1 VVFDR
6 RRRLEHWDNAV
17 EQGKHAARVMLGERV
32 PFVHVPYFFSDVFD
46 LSYELWG
53 DASAADQAAVR
64 GDMQSRSFSVWWTH
78 RGVLTAA
85 FAMSRPDDER
95 EAAPRWIERHAR
107 VSSDRLRDE
116 RRQLTDAI
124 EEPAA

>member
-1 VVFDR
+1 MFDR

-64 GDMQSRSFSVWWTH
+64 GDMQSGSFSVWWT
-78 RGVLTAA
+78 RGGVLTAA

-116 RRQLTDAI
+116 RRHLTDAI